1 VSGRRVG
8 LIGWGAIANDVARGL
23 ASRGHAVVVFA
34 RTPRSDGS
42 SMANSVVR
50 STPDLIAAAPDLIV
64 EAASQT
70 AVREIV
76 PDCLAAG
83 RPVIVSSVGALADEH
98 LFERLR
104 AVAIG
109 GRTELIL
116 PSGAIGALDY
126 VRAARDEAATEVT
139 YESRKP
145 VAAWTDEL
153 ALLGIDGGA
162 LTAPHVL
169 YEGNARTAA
178 ARYPANLNVAATLAL
193 AGAGFERTR
202 VRVVVDPAAQGNS
215 HSIAVEGPLGRMQIS
230 IANKAAPS
238 NPKSSLIVSRSIL
251 AAVDQVFSPVKML

>member
-1 VSGRRVG
+1 MSGRRVG
-8 LIGWGAIANDVARGL
+8 LIGWGAIATDVARGL
-23 ASRGHAVVVFA
+23 VARGHAVVVLA
-34 RTPRSDGS
+34 RTPRSDS
-42 SMANSVVR
+42 TPVVETVVR
-50 STPDLIAAAPDLIV
+50 STPDLIASAPDLIV
-64 EAASQT
+64 EAASQA

-83 RPVIVSSVGALADEH
+83 FPVIVSSVGALADEQ
-98 LFERLR
+98 LFGRLR
-104 AVAIG
+104 AAAIG
-109 GRTELIL
+109 GRSELIL

-126 VRAARDEAATEVT
+126 VRAARDEVATEVT

-145 VAAWTDEL
+145 VAAWADEL
-153 ALLGIDGGA
+153 ALLGIDGAA

-193 AGAGFERTR
+193 AGQGFERTR
-202 VRVVVDPAAQGNS
+202 VRVVVDPAATGNS
-215 HSIAVEGPLGRMQIS
+215 HTIAAEGPLGRMQIS

-251 AAVDQVFSPVKML
+251 AAVDQVFSPIKML